1 MESSALSHRR
11 VAAIFQWSAIPFLAM
26 MVAMSL
32 VGAPLK
38 SPAAPRGIITFEL
51 CAITADCAAILQ
63 TWTARQRE
71 YAMLGLGLD
80 YLYLVLY
87 PAVIASALVLLSR
100 SLSPRLQLAA
110 RTLAALVVLAGAADA
125 VENYCLIRMLT
136 TGQVG
141 VAAMTAAVC
150 AAAKFAILAVAL
162 LALLALAT
170 NGMLRRVG
178 VG

>member
-1 MESSALSHRR
+1 
-11 VAAIFQWSAIPFLAM
+11 M

-38 SPAAPRGIITFEL
+38 SPAAPHGIITFEL
-51 CAITADCAAILQ
+51 CAISADCAAILR
-63 TWTARQRE
+63 TWTGRQRE

-87 PAVIASALVLLSR
+87 PAVIGSALLLLSR
-100 SLSPRLQLAA
+100 ESSPRLQLAA
-110 RTLAALVVLAGAADA
+110 GMLAKLVVLAAAADA
-125 VENYCLIRMLT
+125 VENYSLIRTLS

-150 AAAKFAILAVAL
+150 ATAKFAVIALAL
-162 LALLALAT
+162 LTLLALAT
-170 NGMLRRVG
+170 AGVLRRVG

>member
-1 MESSALSHRR
+1 
-11 VAAIFQWSAIPFLAM
+11 M

-51 CAITADCAAILQ
+51 CAITADCAAILS

-87 PAVIASALVLLSR
+87 PAVIGSALLLLSR
-100 SLSPRLQLAA
+100 DVSPRVQLAA
-110 RTLAALVVLAGAADA
+110 GRLAKLVVLAGAADA
-125 VENYCLIRMLT
+125 VENYGLIRTLS

-150 AAAKFAILAVAL
+150 AAAKFAVIALAL

-170 NGMLRRVG
+170 ADVVRRVSRRDR
-178 VG
+178 

>member
-1 MESSALSHRR
+1 M
-11 VAAIFQWSAIPFLAM
+11 
-26 MVAMSL
+26 
-32 VGAPLK
+32 K

-51 CAITADCAAILQ
+51 CAITADCAAILR

-80 YLYLVLY
+80 YLYLALY
-87 PAVIASALVLLSR
+87 PAVIASALLLLSR
-100 SLSPRLQLAA
+100 ESSPRLRLAA
-110 RTLAALVVLAGAADA
+110 GMLAKLVVLAGAADA
-125 VENYCLIRMLT
+125 VENYCLIRVLT

-150 AAAKFAILAVAL
+150 AAAKFAVIALAL
-162 LALLALAT
+162 LTLLALAT
-170 NGMLRRVG
+170 AGVLRRVG